1 MYSVDDFLGGL
12 VRLKQPKKGLRATSD
27 TVLLAAS
34 VPNGATGSLLDMGCG
49 SGIIALSIAK
59 RAKGI
64 TALGVDIQEE
74 LINLA
79 KENAALNGLSER
91 AEFQKADIKEKG
103 LLKGVMFDY
112 VVTNPPFYSE
122 SAEYTDTPLTKAVA
136 HHEKNENFLAVWV
149 DFAIKHL
156 KPKGKF
162 IMLHKAD
169 RLDDVL
175 SLMSGRLGALTVK
188 PLYSREDKPASRI
201 IVSGVMNSK
210 KALSIEPSL
219 IVHNADGSF
228 TEQAESILR
237 GKSLL

>member
-79 KENAALNGLSER
+79 KENAALNGLSEK

-122 SAEYTDTPLTKAVA
+122 SAEYTDTSLTKAVA

-210 KALSIEPSL
+210 KALSIEPAL

-237 GKSLL
+237 GKSFL

>member
-1 MYSVDDFLGGL
+1 LYSVDDFLGGL

-79 KENAALNGLSER
+79 KENAALNGLSEK

-210 KALSIEPSL
+210 KALSIEPAL